1 MKNLTKTLFASLCLF
16 ACLQTAD
23 AQMLEAGQEQ
33 PSGVV
38 LYSLPSTSIMLT
50 VTAEK
55 EDFVAGPY
63 AQFAQKYMGSEAR
76 TEDAVTYTLKS
87 IDMAPYL
94 EADPSTRIALNIA
107 GRGTAAANFLQLC
120 AQGLIVAS
128 DSYTGKPEAWR
139 FPSIAN
145 NDVFAGKDVEGNL
158 TSTTTTLYKT
168 VNTAEG
174 FQRVAVSQSQVV
186 EKSLEKKAQETANTI
201 FDLRRSRLQIIT
213 GDTDATY
220 SGEAM
225 QAAISEITR
234 LEQEY
239 MSLFYGTSTT
249 SVQTMNFDV
258 VPTVSNSSSKQQMYV
273 AFRLS
278 ETEGLL
284 PANDVSGRPIVLEL
298 AFDKAPSVSTAGV
311 ASAKLIPSSTVY
323 YRVPA
328 VATARI
334 MDGSQMLLQTRI
346 PVYQFGQTVS
356 FPLNSVLK

>member
-1 MKNLTKTLFASLCLF
+1 MA
-16 ACLQTAD
+16 AGLQMAD
-23 AQMLEAGQEQ
+23 AQILEAGQEQ
-33 PSGVV
+33 PAGVV
-38 LYSLPSTSIMLT
+38 IYSLPSTSIMFT
-50 VTAEK
+50 VVAEK

-76 TEDAVTYTLKS
+76 TSDEVKYTLKS
-87 IDMAPYL
+87 IDMSPYL
-94 EADPSTRIALNIA
+94 EADPSTRIALNLS
-107 GRGTAAANFLQLC
+107 GRGTSAANFLQLC
-120 AQGLIVAS
+120 SQGLIVAS
-128 DSYTGKPEAWR
+128 DSYTGKPESWR

-158 TSTTTTLYKT
+158 TNATTTLYKT

-201 FDLRRSRLQIIT
+201 FALRKSRMQIIT

-225 QAAISEITR
+225 AAAIAEITR

-249 SVQTMNFDV
+249 SVQRMNFDV
-258 VPTVSNSSSKQQMYV
+258 VPSAKTANQMYV
-273 AFRLS
+273 AFRIS

-284 PANDVSGRPIVLEL
+284 PPNEVAGRPIVLQL
-298 AFDKAPSVSTAGV
+298 SFDKPADISTGGVSSGAKPVAAG
-311 ASAKLIPSSTVY
+311 TVY
-323 YRVPA
+323 YRVPV
-328 VATARI
+328 VATARV
-334 MDGSQMLLQTRI
+334 MDGSQTLLQTRV

>member
-1 MKNLTKTLFASLCLF
+1 MNDMKLLTKTLCAMLCIFAG
-16 ACLQTAD
+16 LQTAN

-38 LYSLPSTSIMLT
+38 IYSLPSTSVMLT
-50 VTAEK
+50 VVAEK
-55 EDFVAGPY
+55 ESFVAGPY

-76 TEDAVTYTLKS
+76 TENAVTYTLKS
-87 IDMAPYL
+87 IDLAPYL
-94 EADPSTRIALNIA
+94 EADPSVRIAINLS
-107 GRGTAAANFLQLC
+107 GRSTAAANFLKLC
-120 AQGLIVAS
+120 SQGLIVAS
-128 DSYTGKPEAWR
+128 DSYTGKPESWR

-158 TSTTTTLYKT
+158 TSATTTLYKT

-201 FDLRRSRLQIIT
+201 FDLRKSRMQIIT

-225 QAAISEITR
+225 QAAIAEITR

-249 SVQTMNFDV
+249 STQTMNFDV
-258 VPTVSNSSSKQQMYV
+258 VPTASNSKQMYV
-273 AFRLS
+273 AFRIS

-284 PANDVSGRPIVLEL
+284 PANDIAGRPIVLEL
-298 AFDKAPSVSTAGV
+298 SFDKAAAVTTAGT
-311 ASAKLIPSSTVY
+311 SSTRTVTGGMVY

-356 FPLNSVLK
+356 FPLNSVL